1 MKSPKGGFWVLE
13 KILGI
18 LQPEKSF
25 DLVCRNT
32 EIAGR
37 RCALLFVDGMIKDEV
52 MEKMLEYFLKLAP
65 SVWEDVP
72 DMQSFARRII
82 PYVEVADEDRLEAAC
97 TAILSGNLG
106 LFIEG
111 FSACALVD
119 VRTYPVR
126 GVEEPEK
133 DKVLRGSRDGFV
145 ETVVFN
151 TALIRR
157 RIRDPKL
164 VMSIQSAGE
173 SSHTDIV
180 VCYME
185 DRADL
190 ELVGRI
196 KERISHI
203 QVQGLT
209 MSQES
214 LAEALIST
222 KWHNPFPKTRY
233 TERPD
238 TASAALLEGRIVVL
252 VDNSPSAMILP
263 SGIFDFFR
271 EADDYYFPPI
281 TGTYLRITRIVI
293 FLLTLFLTPVW
304 LLLVEHPQW
313 IPPWLAFIGVSEPNG
328 VPILAQ
334 LLVLEFAVDGLR
346 MASTN
351 TPSIMSNSLGIIGAL
366 LLGDFAVQSGWFV
379 PETILYAAFTAI
391 ANYAQPSLELG
402 FAFKFAR
409 LGLLILTGCFGLW
422 GFLGG
427 TVLFLIILCS
437 TRTLSGK
444 SYLYP
449 LIPFNARDFK
459 RVFVRRKLENR

>member
-1 MKSPKGGFWVLE
+1 MLE

-65 SVWEDVP
+65 SVWEDVA

-203 QVQGLT
+203 QVRGLT

-238 TASAALLEGRIVVL
+238 TASAALMEGRIVVL

-293 FLLTLFLTPVW
+293 FLLTLFLTPLW

-351 TPSIMSNSLGIIGAL
+351 TPSIMSNSLSIIGAL

>member
-1 MKSPKGGFWVLE
+1 M
-13 KILGI
+13 
-18 LQPEKSF
+18 
-25 DLVCRNT
+25 
-32 EIAGR
+32 
-37 RCALLFVDGMIKDEV
+37 
-52 MEKMLEYFLKLAP
+52 
-65 SVWEDVP
+65 
-72 DMQSFARRII
+72 
-82 PYVEVADEDRLEAAC
+82 
-97 TAILSGNLG
+97 
-106 LFIEG
+106 
-111 FSACALVD
+111 
-119 VRTYPVR
+119 
-126 GVEEPEK
+126 
-133 DKVLRGSRDGFV
+133 
-145 ETVVFN
+145 FN

-164 VMSIQSAGE
+164 TMSIFSVGE

-190 ELVGRI
+190 ELVQRI
-196 KERISHI
+196 KERIGHI
-203 QVQGLT
+203 KVQGLT

-214 LAEALIST
+214 LAEALVSS
-222 KWHNPFPKTRY
+222 KWRNPFPKTRY

-238 TASAALLEGRIVVL
+238 TASSALLEGRVVIL

-281 TGTYLRITRIVI
+281 TATYLRITRIVI
-293 FLLTLFLTPVW
+293 FLLTLFLTPLW

-328 VPILAQ
+328 VPLLAQ

-351 TPSIMSNSLGIIGAL
+351 TPSIMSNSLSIIGAL

-402 FAFKFAR
+402 FAFKFVR
-409 LGLLILTGCFGLW
+409 LGLLVLTGCFGLW
-422 GFLGG
+422 GFAGG
-427 TVLFLIILCS
+427 ILLFLILLCS

-459 RVFVRRKLENR
+459 RTFIRSKLENR

>member
-1 MKSPKGGFWVLE
+1 MLE

-72 DMQSFARRII
+72 DMQSFTRRII

-111 FSACALVD
+111 FSACSLVD

-133 DKVLRGSRDGFV
+133 DKVLRGSRNGFV

-214 LAEALIST
+214 LAEALLST

-293 FLLTLFLTPVW
+293 FLLTLFLTPLW

-351 TPSIMSNSLGIIGAL
+351 TPSIMSNSLSIIGAL

>member
-1 MKSPKGGFWVLE
+1 MLE

-65 SVWEDVP
+65 SVWEDVA

-111 FSACALVD
+111 FSACALID

-293 FLLTLFLTPVW
+293 FLLTLFLTPLW
-304 LLLVEHPQW
+304 FLLVEHPQW

-351 TPSIMSNSLGIIGAL
+351 TPSIMSNSLSIIGAL

>member
-1 MKSPKGGFWVLE
+1 MLE

-72 DMQSFARRII
+72 NMQSFARRII

-281 TGTYLRITRIVI
+281 TGTYLRITRIII
-293 FLLTLFLTPVW
+293 FLLTLFLTPLW

-351 TPSIMSNSLGIIGAL
+351 TPSIMSNSLSIIGAL

-402 FAFKFAR
+402 FAFKFSR

>member
-1 MKSPKGGFWVLE
+1 MLE

-293 FLLTLFLTPVW
+293 FLLTLFLTPLW

-351 TPSIMSNSLGIIGAL
+351 TPSIMSNSLSIIGAL

>member
-1 MKSPKGGFWVLE
+1 MLE

-65 SVWEDVP
+65 SVWEDVA

-293 FLLTLFLTPVW
+293 FLLTLFLTPLW
-304 LLLVEHPQW
+304 LLLVEHSQW

-351 TPSIMSNSLGIIGAL
+351 TPSIMSNSLSIIGAL

>member
-1 MKSPKGGFWVLE
+1 MLE

-65 SVWEDVP
+65 SVWEDAP
-72 DMQSFARRII
+72 DMQSFACRII

-293 FLLTLFLTPVW
+293 FLLTLFLTPLW

-351 TPSIMSNSLGIIGAL
+351 TPSIMSNSLSIIGAL

>member
-1 MKSPKGGFWVLE
+1 MLE

-65 SVWEDVP
+65 SVWEDVA

-293 FLLTLFLTPVW
+293 FLLTLFLTPLW
-304 LLLVEHPQW
+304 LLLAEHPQW

-351 TPSIMSNSLGIIGAL
+351 TPSIMSNSLSIIGAL

>member
-1 MKSPKGGFWVLE
+1 MLE

-65 SVWEDVP
+65 SVWEDVA
-72 DMQSFARRII
+72 DMQSFAHRII

-293 FLLTLFLTPVW
+293 FLLTLFLTPLW

-351 TPSIMSNSLGIIGAL
+351 TPSIMSNSLSIIGAL

>member
-1 MKSPKGGFWVLE
+1 MLE

-65 SVWEDVP
+65 SVWEDVA

-203 QVQGLT
+203 QVHGLT

-293 FLLTLFLTPVW
+293 FLLTLFLTPLW

-346 MASTN
+346 MASAN
-351 TPSIMSNSLGIIGAL
+351 TPSIMSNSLSIIGAL

>member
-1 MKSPKGGFWVLE
+1 MLE

-25 DLVCRNT
+25 DLVRRDM

-37 RCALLFVDGMIKDEV
+37 LCTLLFVDGMIKDEV
-52 MEKMLEYFLKLAP
+52 MEKMLEYFLKLDH
-65 SVWEDVP
+65 SVWDQTP
-72 DMQSFARRII
+72 DMQSFSRRII
-82 PYVEVADEDRLEAAC
+82 PYVEVADEDQLDAAC

-106 LFIEG
+106 LFIQG
-111 FSACALVD
+111 FSSCALID
-119 VRTYPVR
+119 IRTYPAR
-126 GVEEPEK
+126 SVEEPEK

-164 VMSIQSAGE
+164 TMSILSAGE

-185 DRADL
+185 NRADL
-190 ELVGRI
+190 ELVQRV
-196 KERISHI
+196 KERIGHI
-203 QVQGLT
+203 KVQGLT

-214 LAEALIST
+214 LAEALISS
-222 KWHNPFPKTRY
+222 KWRNPFPKTRY

-238 TASAALLEGRIVVL
+238 TAAAALLEGRIIIL

-281 TGTYLRITRIVI
+281 TGTYLRITRIAI
-293 FLLTLFLTPVW
+293 FLLTLFLTPLW

-313 IPPWLAFIGVSEPNG
+313 IPPWLSFIGVSKPNG
-328 VPILAQ
+328 VPLLAQ

-351 TPSIMSNSLGIIGAL
+351 TPSIMSNSLSIIGAL

-402 FAFKFAR
+402 FAFKFIR

-422 GFLGG
+422 GFAGG
-427 TVLFLIILCS
+427 ILLSLILLCS

-459 RVFVRRKLENR
+459 RTFVRRKLENR

>member
-1 MKSPKGGFWVLE
+1 MLE

-65 SVWEDVP
+65 SVWEDVA
-72 DMQSFARRII
+72 DMQSFAHRII

-238 TASAALLEGRIVVL
+238 TASAALMEGRIVVL

-293 FLLTLFLTPVW
+293 FLLTLFLTPLW

-351 TPSIMSNSLGIIGAL
+351 TPSIMSNSLSIIGAL

>member
-1 MKSPKGGFWVLE
+1 MLE
-13 KILGI
+13 KMLGI

-25 DLVCRNT
+25 DLVRRDM

-37 RCALLFVDGMIKDEV
+37 QCTLLFIDGMIKDEI
-52 MEKMLEYFLKLAP
+52 MEKMLEYFLKLDI
-65 SVWEDVP
+65 SIWEDTP
-72 DMQSFARRII
+72 DMQHFSRRII
-82 PYVEVADEDRLEAAC
+82 PYVEVAEEDHLDAAC

-106 LFIEG
+106 LFIQG
-111 FSACALVD
+111 FSACALID
-119 VRTYPVR
+119 IRTYPVR
-126 GVEEPEK
+126 SVEEPEK

-164 VMSIQSAGE
+164 TMSIFSVGE

-190 ELVGRI
+190 ELVQRI
-196 KERISHI
+196 KERIGRI
-203 QVQGLT
+203 KVQGLT

-214 LAEALIST
+214 LAEALISS
-222 KWHNPFPKTRY
+222 KWRNPFPKTRY

-238 TASAALLEGRIVVL
+238 TASSALLEGRVVIL

-281 TGTYLRITRIVI
+281 TATYLRITRIVI
-293 FLLTLFLTPVW
+293 FLLTLFLTPLW

-328 VPILAQ
+328 VPLLAQ

-351 TPSIMSNSLGIIGAL
+351 TPSIMSNSLSIIGAL

-402 FAFKFAR
+402 FAFKFVR
-409 LGLLILTGCFGLW
+409 LGLLVLTGCFGLW
-422 GFLGG
+422 GFAGG
-427 TVLFLIILCS
+427 ILLFLILLCS

-459 RVFVRRKLENR
+459 RTFIRSKLENR

>member
-1 MKSPKGGFWVLE
+1 MLE
-13 KILGI
+13 KTLDI

-25 DLVCRNT
+25 DLVRRDL

-37 RCALLFVDGMIKDEV
+37 PATILFVDGMIKDEV
-52 MEKMLEYFLKLAP
+52 MEKMLEYFLKLEP
-65 SVWEDVP
+65 SVWEAAP
-72 DMQSFARRII
+72 DMQSFSKRII
-82 PYVEVADEDRLEAAC
+82 PYVEVAEESQPDAAC

-106 LFIEG
+106 LFIHG
-111 FSACALVD
+111 FPACALID
-119 VRTYPVR
+119 IRTYPAR
-126 GVEEPEK
+126 SVEEPEK

-164 VMSIQSAGE
+164 TMSILTAGE

-180 VCYME
+180 LCYME

-196 KERISHI
+196 KDRISRI
-203 QVQGLT
+203 KVQGLT

-214 LAEALIST
+214 LAEALISS
-222 KWHNPFPKTRY
+222 KWRNPFPKARY

-238 TASAALLEGRIVVL
+238 TAAAALLEGRIVLL

-271 EADDYYFPPI
+271 EADDYYFRPV
-281 TGTYLRITRIVI
+281 TGTYLRITRTVI
-293 FLLTLFLTPVW
+293 FLLTLFLTPLW

-313 IPPWLAFIGVSEPNG
+313 ITPWLCFIGISEPNG
-328 VPILAQ
+328 VPLLAQ

-346 MASTN
+346 MASVN
-351 TPSIMSNSLGIIGAL
+351 TPSIMSNSMSIIGAL

-402 FAFKFAR
+402 FAFKFVR
-409 LGLLILTGCFGLW
+409 LGLLVLTGIFGLW
-422 GFLGG
+422 GFAGG
-427 TVLFLIILCS
+427 ILLFLVILCS

-449 LIPFNARDFK
+449 LIPFNRRDF
-459 RVFVRRKLENR
+459 RRIFIRRKLKNQ

>member
-1 MKSPKGGFWVLE
+1 MLE

-72 DMQSFARRII
+72 NMQSFARRII

-293 FLLTLFLTPVW
+293 FLLTLFLTPLW

-351 TPSIMSNSLGIIGAL
+351 TPSIMSNSLSIIGAL

>member
-1 MKSPKGGFWVLE
+1 MLE

-111 FSACALVD
+111 FSACALID

-203 QVQGLT
+203 QVHGLT

-293 FLLTLFLTPVW
+293 FLLTLFLTPLW

-351 TPSIMSNSLGIIGAL
+351 TPSIMSNSLSIIGAL

>member
-1 MKSPKGGFWVLE
+1 MLE

-37 RCALLFVDGMIKDEV
+37 RCVLLFVDGMIKDEV

-72 DMQSFARRII
+72 DMQSFTRRII

-293 FLLTLFLTPVW
+293 FLLTLFLTPLW
-304 LLLVEHPQW
+304 FLLVEHPQW

-351 TPSIMSNSLGIIGAL
+351 TPSIMSNSLSIIGAL

>member
-1 MKSPKGGFWVLE
+1 MLE
-13 KILGI
+13 EMLDI

-25 DLVCRNT
+25 DLVRRDL

-37 RCALLFVDGMIKDEV
+37 EATLLFVDGMIKDEV
-52 MEKMLEYFLKLAP
+52 MEKMLEYFLKLEP
-65 SVWEDVP
+65 SVWDTAP
-72 DMQSFARRII
+72 DMQSFSRRII
-82 PYVEVADEDRLEAAC
+82 PYVEVSQEEDPQAAC

-106 LFIEG
+106 LFVQG
-111 FSACALVD
+111 FCACALID
-119 VRTYPVR
+119 IRTYPAR
-126 GVEEPEK
+126 SVEEPEK

-157 RIRDPKL
+157 RIRDPRL
-164 VMSIQSAGE
+164 VMSILTAGE

-180 VCYME
+180 LCYME

-190 ELVGRI
+190 ELVERMRERIGRI
-196 KERISHI
+196 K
-203 QVQGLT
+203 VQGLT

-214 LAEALIST
+214 LAEALISSR
-222 KWHNPFPKTRY
+222 WRNPFPKARY

-238 TASAALLEGRIVVL
+238 TAASALLEGRIVLL
-252 VDNSPSAMILP
+252 VDNSRSAMILP

-271 EADDYYFPPI
+271 EADDYYFPPV

-293 FLLTLFLTPVW
+293 FLLTLFLTPLW

-313 IPPWLAFIGVSEPNG
+313 IPPWLTFIGVSQPNG
-328 VPILAQ
+328 VPLLAQ

-346 MASTN
+346 MASVN
-351 TPSIMSNSLGIIGAL
+351 TPSMMSNSLSIIGAL

-391 ANYAQPSLELG
+391 ANYTQPSLELG
-402 FAFKFAR
+402 FAFKFVR
-409 LGLLILTGCFGLW
+409 LALLILTGFLGLW
-422 GFLGG
+422 GFAGG
-427 TVLFLIILCS
+427 ILLFLVILCS

-449 LIPFNARDFK
+449 LIPFNRRDF
-459 RVFVRRKLENR
+459 RRIFVRRKLKNQ

>member
-1 MKSPKGGFWVLE
+1 MLE
-13 KILGI
+13 KMLGI

-25 DLVCRNT
+25 DLVRRDI
-32 EIAGR
+32 EIAGKK
-37 RCALLFVDGMIKDEV
+37 ATLLFIDGMIKDEV
-52 MEKMLEYFLKLAP
+52 MEKMLEYFLKLDSA
-65 SVWEDVP
+65 VWKDCP
-72 DMQSFARRII
+72 DMQTFSRRVI
-82 PYVEVADEDRLEAAC
+82 PYVEVAKQSKVDEASV
-97 TAILSGNLG
+97 AILSGNLG

-111 FSACALVD
+111 FSDCALID
-119 VRTYPVR
+119 IRTYPTR
-126 GVEEPEK
+126 SVEEPEK
-133 DKVLRGSRDGFV
+133 DKVMRGSRDGFV

-164 VMSIQSAGE
+164 TMSILSAGE

-190 ELVGRI
+190 ELVERIKGRI
-196 KERISHI
+196 GNIK
-203 QVQGLT
+203 VQGLT

-222 KWHNPFPKTRY
+222 KWRNPFPKTRY

-238 TASAALLEGRIVVL
+238 TAAASLLEGRVVIL

-271 EADDYYFPPI
+271 EADDYYFPPV
-281 TGTYLRITRIVI
+281 TGTYLRISRIAI
-293 FLLTLFLTPVW
+293 FVLTLFLTPLW
-304 LLLVEHPQW
+304 LLLVENPGW
-313 IPPWLAFIGVSEPNG
+313 IPPWLAFIQISEPNT
-328 VPILAQ
+328 VPLLAQ

-346 MASTN
+346 MASVN
-351 TPSIMSNSLGIIGAL
+351 TPSMMSNSLSIIGAL
-366 LLGDFAVQSGWFV
+366 LLGDFAVKSGWFV

-391 ANYAQPSLELG
+391 ANYTQPSLELG

-409 LGLLILTGCFGLW
+409 IFLLITTGFFGLW
-422 GFLGG
+422 GFIGG
-427 TVLFLIILCS
+427 IVLFLVVLCS

-449 LIPFNARDFK
+449 LIPFNGKELR
-459 RVFVRRKLENR
+459 RLFVRRKLEND

>member
-1 MKSPKGGFWVLE
+1 MTDSDAMIVQL
-13 KILGI
+13 LMGI
-18 LQPEKSF
+18 SCIF
-25 DLVCRNT
+25 
-32 EIAGR
+32 I
-37 RCALLFVDGMIKDEV
+37 DGYDCCLTMD
-52 MEKMLEYFLKLAP
+52 
-65 SVWEDVP
+65 
-72 DMQSFARRII
+72 
-82 PYVEVADEDRLEAAC
+82 C
-97 TAILSGNLG
+97 
-106 LFIEG
+106 
-111 FSACALVD
+111 
-119 VRTYPVR
+119 RTYPAR
-126 GVEEPEK
+126 GVSEPEK

-157 RIRDPKL
+157 RIRDPRL
-164 VMSIQSAGE
+164 VMSILTAGE

-180 VCYME
+180 LCYME

-190 ELVGRI
+190 ELVERMRERIGRI
-196 KERISHI
+196 K
-203 QVQGLT
+203 VQGLT

-214 LAEALIST
+214 LAEALISSR
-222 KWHNPFPKTRY
+222 WRNPFPKARY

-238 TASAALLEGRIVVL
+238 TAASALLEGRIVLL

-271 EADDYYFPPI
+271 EADDYYFPPV

-293 FLLTLFLTPVW
+293 FLLTLFLTPLW

-313 IPPWLAFIGVSEPNG
+313 IPPWLTFIGVSQPNG
-328 VPILAQ
+328 VPLLAQ

-346 MASTN
+346 MASVN
-351 TPSIMSNSLGIIGAL
+351 TPSMMSNSLSIIGAL

-391 ANYAQPSLELG
+391 ANYTQPSLELG
-402 FAFKFAR
+402 VAFKFVR
-409 LGLLILTGCFGLW
+409 LALLILTGFLGLW
-422 GFLGG
+422 GFAGG
-427 TVLFLIILCS
+427 ILLFLVILCS

-449 LIPFNARDFK
+449 LIPFNRRDF
-459 RVFVRRKLENR
+459 RRIFVRRKLKNQ

>member
-1 MKSPKGGFWVLE
+1 MLE

-37 RCALLFVDGMIKDEV
+37 RCTLLFVDGMIKDEV

-293 FLLTLFLTPVW
+293 FLLTLFLTPLW
-304 LLLVEHPQW
+304 LLLAEHPQW

-351 TPSIMSNSLGIIGAL
+351 TPSIMSNSLSIIGAL

>member
-1 MKSPKGGFWVLE
+1 MLE

-72 DMQSFARRII
+72 DMQSFTRRII

-133 DKVLRGSRDGFV
+133 DKVLRGSRNGFV

-214 LAEALIST
+214 LAEALLST

-293 FLLTLFLTPVW
+293 FLLTLFLTPLW

-351 TPSIMSNSLGIIGAL
+351 TPSIMSNSLSIIGAL

>member
-1 MKSPKGGFWVLE
+1 MLE

-65 SVWEDVP
+65 SVWEDVA

-293 FLLTLFLTPVW
+293 FLLTLFLTPLW

-351 TPSIMSNSLGIIGAL
+351 TPSIMSNSLSIIGAL

>member
-1 MKSPKGGFWVLE
+1 MLE

-72 DMQSFARRII
+72 DMQSFTRRII

-133 DKVLRGSRDGFV
+133 DKVLRGSRNGFV

-214 LAEALIST
+214 LAEALLST

-238 TASAALLEGRIVVL
+238 TASAALMEGRIVVL

-293 FLLTLFLTPVW
+293 FLLTLFLTPLW

-351 TPSIMSNSLGIIGAL
+351 TPSIMSNSLSIIGAL

>member
-1 MKSPKGGFWVLE
+1 MLE

-65 SVWEDVP
+65 SVWEDVA

-238 TASAALLEGRIVVL
+238 TASAALMEGRIVVL

-293 FLLTLFLTPVW
+293 FLLTLFLTPLW

-351 TPSIMSNSLGIIGAL
+351 TPSIMSNSLSIIGAL

>member
-1 MKSPKGGFWVLE
+1 MLE

-65 SVWEDVP
+65 SVWEDAP
-72 DMQSFARRII
+72 DMQSFACRII

-97 TAILSGNLG
+97 TVILSGNLG

-293 FLLTLFLTPVW
+293 FLLTLFLTPLW
-304 LLLVEHPQW
+304 LLLAEHPQW

-351 TPSIMSNSLGIIGAL
+351 TPSIMSNSLSIIGAL

>member
-1 MKSPKGGFWVLE
+1 ME
-13 KILGI
+13 KMLDILH
-18 LQPEKSF
+18 PEKSF
-25 DLVCRNT
+25 DLVRRDL

-37 RCALLFVDGMIKDEV
+37 PATLLFVDGMIKDEV
-52 MEKMLEYFLKLAP
+52 MEKMLEYFLKLKP
-65 SVWEDVP
+65 SVWETAP
-72 DMQSFARRII
+72 DMQSFSRRII
-82 PYVEVADEDRLEAAC
+82 PYVEVAQEENPQAAC

-106 LFIEG
+106 LFIQG
-111 FSACALVD
+111 FCACALID
-119 VRTYPVR
+119 IRTYPAR
-126 GVEEPEK
+126 SVEEPEK

-157 RIRDPKL
+157 RIRDPRL
-164 VMSIQSAGE
+164 TMSILSAGE

-180 VCYME
+180 LSYME

-190 ELVGRI
+190 ELVARI
-196 KERISHI
+196 KERIGRI
-203 QVQGLT
+203 KVQGLT

-214 LAEALIST
+214 LAEALISSR
-222 KWHNPFPKTRY
+222 WRNPFPKARY

-238 TASAALLEGRIVVL
+238 TAAAALLEGRIVLL

-271 EADDYYFPPI
+271 EADDYYFPPV

-293 FLLTLFLTPVW
+293 FLLTLFLTPLW

-313 IPPWLAFIGVSEPNG
+313 IPPWLSFIGVSEPNG
-328 VPILAQ
+328 VPLLAQ

-346 MASTN
+346 MASVN
-351 TPSIMSNSLGIIGAL
+351 TPSMMSNSLSIIGAL

-391 ANYAQPSLELG
+391 ANYTQPSLELG
-402 FAFKFAR
+402 FAFKFVR
-409 LGLLILTGCFGLW
+409 LALLILTGFLGLW
-422 GFLGG
+422 GFVGG
-427 TVLFLIILCS
+427 ILLFLVILCS

-449 LIPFNARDFK
+449 LIPFNRRDF
-459 RVFVRRKLENR
+459 RRIFVRQKLKNQ

>member
-1 MKSPKGGFWVLE
+1 MLE

-65 SVWEDVP
+65 SVWEDAP
-72 DMQSFARRII
+72 DMQSFACRII

-281 TGTYLRITRIVI
+281 TGTYLRITRIII
-293 FLLTLFLTPVW
+293 FLLTLFLTPLW

-351 TPSIMSNSLGIIGAL
+351 TPSIMSNSLSIIGAL

-402 FAFKFAR
+402 FAFKFSR

>member
-1 MKSPKGGFWVLE
+1 MLE

-126 GVEEPEK
+126 GMEEPEK

-293 FLLTLFLTPVW
+293 FLLTLFLTPLW
-304 LLLVEHPQW
+304 FLLVEHPQW

-351 TPSIMSNSLGIIGAL
+351 TPSIMSNSLSIIGAL

>member
-1 MKSPKGGFWVLE
+1 MLE

-72 DMQSFARRII
+72 DMQSFTRRII

-293 FLLTLFLTPVW
+293 FLLTLFLTPLW

-351 TPSIMSNSLGIIGAL
+351 TPSIMSNSLSIIGAL

>member
-1 MKSPKGGFWVLE
+1 MLE

-72 DMQSFARRII
+72 DMQSFTRRII

-293 FLLTLFLTPVW
+293 FLLTLFLTPLW
-304 LLLVEHPQW
+304 FLLVEHPQW

-351 TPSIMSNSLGIIGAL
+351 TPSIMSNSLSIIGAL

>member
-1 MKSPKGGFWVLE
+1 MLE

-65 SVWEDVP
+65 SVWEDVA

-190 ELVGRI
+190 ELVRRI

-293 FLLTLFLTPVW
+293 FLLTLFLTPLW

-351 TPSIMSNSLGIIGAL
+351 TPSIMSNSLSIIGAL

>member
-1 MKSPKGGFWVLE
+1 MLE

-72 DMQSFARRII
+72 NMQSFARRII

-293 FLLTLFLTPVW
+293 FLLTLFLTPLW
-304 LLLVEHPQW
+304 LLLAEHPQW

-351 TPSIMSNSLGIIGAL
+351 TPSIMSNSLSIIGAL

>member
-1 MKSPKGGFWVLE
+1 MLE

-72 DMQSFARRII
+72 DMQSFTRRII

-111 FSACALVD
+111 FSACALID

-293 FLLTLFLTPVW
+293 FLLTLFLTPLW

-351 TPSIMSNSLGIIGAL
+351 TPSIMSNSLSIIGAL

>member
-1 MKSPKGGFWVLE
+1 MLE

-65 SVWEDVP
+65 SVWEDVA

-238 TASAALLEGRIVVL
+238 TASAALMEGRIVVL

-293 FLLTLFLTPVW
+293 FLLTLFLTPLW
-304 LLLVEHPQW
+304 LLLAEHPQW

-351 TPSIMSNSLGIIGAL
+351 TPSIMSNSLSIIGAL

>member
-1 MKSPKGGFWVLE
+1 MLE

-65 SVWEDVP
+65 SVWEDVA

-111 FSACALVD
+111 FSACALID

-190 ELVGRI
+190 ELLGRI

-281 TGTYLRITRIVI
+281 TGTYLRITRIII
-293 FLLTLFLTPVW
+293 FLLTLFLTPLW

-351 TPSIMSNSLGIIGAL
+351 TPSIMSNSLSIIGAL

>member
-1 MKSPKGGFWVLE
+1 MLE

-65 SVWEDVP
+65 SVWEDVA

-196 KERISHI
+196 KERIS
-203 QVQGLT
+203 
-209 MSQES
+209 
-214 LAEALIST
+214 
-222 KWHNPFPKTRY
+222 
-233 TERPD
+233 
-238 TASAALLEGRIVVL
+238 
-252 VDNSPSAMILP
+252 
-263 SGIFDFFR
+263 
-271 EADDYYFPPI
+271 
-281 TGTYLRITRIVI
+281 
-293 FLLTLFLTPVW
+293 
-304 LLLVEHPQW
+304 
-313 IPPWLAFIGVSEPNG
+313 
-328 VPILAQ
+328 
-334 LLVLEFAVDGLR
+334 
-346 MASTN
+346 
-351 TPSIMSNSLGIIGAL
+351 
-366 LLGDFAVQSGWFV
+366 
-379 PETILYAAFTAI
+379 
-391 ANYAQPSLELG
+391 
-402 FAFKFAR
+402 
-409 LGLLILTGCFGLW
+409 
-422 GFLGG
+422 
-427 TVLFLIILCS
+427 
-437 TRTLSGK
+437 
-444 SYLYP
+444 
-449 LIPFNARDFK
+449 RD
-459 RVFVRRKLENR
+459 V